1 MRYIFKFPD
10 IGEGLTE
17 GKILKWHVSKGQAI
31 KAGDPVVEMETDK
44 VVTDIP
50 SPQDGMVVGRFGQE
64 GEVINVGDAL
74 LELEI
79 PGVEGEEARRIAAEK
94 PRGKSEA
101 PVEEP
106 GFGVVGTLEVAGEA
120 SFMPSSNEGLPEPPE
135 EKPRDTAPRRKVLAT
150 PVARATARE
159 MGIDIQ
165 SVRGTGPGG
174 RVTKKDLE
182 SHAAAAAVPTVA
194 TPPVAETAGPEYAEI
209 ELTQIRKAIAR
220 RMVESKQNA
229 PHMTVFEEVEI
240 SALDQL
246 RREQKEAFAAEG
258 LSLTYLPFILK
269 ATVRLFL

>member
-150 PVARATARE
+150 PVARAMARE

-165 SVRGTGPGG
+165 SVRGTGPGTGHQKRPGKSCRG
-174 RVTKKDLE
+174 RSSTDRRY
-182 SHAAAAAVPTVA
+182 S
-194 TPPVAETAGPEYAEI
+194 
-209 ELTQIRKAIAR
+209 AR
-220 RMVESKQNA
+220 RGN
-229 PHMTVFEEVEI
+229 
-240 SALDQL
+240 
-246 RREQKEAFAAEG
+246 RRPGICGNRIDPDSQGHCPAHG
-258 LSLTYLPFILK
+258 
-269 ATVRLFL
+269 